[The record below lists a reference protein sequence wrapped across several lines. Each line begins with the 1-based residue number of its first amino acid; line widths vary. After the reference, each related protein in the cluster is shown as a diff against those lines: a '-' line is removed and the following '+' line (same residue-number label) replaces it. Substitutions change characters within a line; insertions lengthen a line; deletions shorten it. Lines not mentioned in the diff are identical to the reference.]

1 MNLRMKVIWSRKR
14 ARRPASRVP
23 VLEDRHGSPA
33 AAAYRRAMMTPD
45 QEIQLKEIAAR
56 LVASMLD
63 NHNGDWDEQQ
73 TAKAFRTMYD
83 AVKNT
88 N

>member
-1 MNLRMKVIWSRKR
+1 MSSNES
-14 ARRPASRVP
+14 
-23 VLEDRHGSPA
+23 
-33 AAAYRRAMMTPD
+33 RAMMTPD

-63 NHNGDWDEQQ
+63 NHNGDWDDQA
-73 TAKAFRTMYD
+73 TAKAFRTIYE